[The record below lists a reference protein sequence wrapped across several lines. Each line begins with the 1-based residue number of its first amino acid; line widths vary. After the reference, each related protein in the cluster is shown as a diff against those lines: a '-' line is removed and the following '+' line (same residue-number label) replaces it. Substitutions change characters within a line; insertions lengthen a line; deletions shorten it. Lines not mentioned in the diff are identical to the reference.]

1 MWYGLLINYLLH
13 GTYCL
18 ELFQF
23 DWVLSNYS
31 LNIFHK
37 LNFMTLFILPSF
49 PTQMKITTEQVNR
62 KFIIYNLIM
71 RIICD
76 RLDE

>member
-1 MWYGLLINYLLH
+1 MWYGLLINCLLH

-23 DWVLSNYS
+23 DRFLSNYS

-49 PTQMKITTEQVNR
+49 PTQIKITTEQVNR

-71 RIICD
+71 RIISD